1 MFCINMCKFIEELW
15 PLTRIRISYQL
26 NILRM
31 NEVNLIEFCICIDI
45 DRQYWVGIVMH
56 QLVQI

>member
-1 MFCINMCKFIEELW
+1 MCKFIEELW